1 MTDET
6 TARDR
11 ATPAWLEVMTDWLD
25 ENGIDYDE
33 LLSRLGVRGHLATPS
48 KGEHAEGLAGEELP
62 FLVRTQI
69 GEAVRAI
76 VDRWH
81 AAGSPTDPEV
91 LRALAAAST
100 ADVAHFR
107 DCIGDIADSYIS
119 DPIKRAELIDDVM
132 TTAREVQLADAPE
145 GVDAP
150 PHPDPCST
158 CGGYGIVHFP
168 GHYVPGE
175 QFVEPPSDER
185 CEDCVGTG
193 MREVQE
199 RLRAAAPEGVDAAD
213 ELSALVEPDYI
224 QDGVQGWLVGGG
236 LDVERDATGSGDP
249 TIQIGGVEHPPRRVR
264 ALRDALIAAL
274 DDAPDGMDAE
284 AQGEMADQLAAAQ
297 AAIQRVRDLAGR
309 WERGTNVGILR
320 HVAVVGLLRAL
331 DDDTTEES

>member
-175 QFVEPPSDER
+175 QFVEPPS
-185 CEDCVGTG
+185 EDLCPDCLATG
-193 MREVQE
+193 FRVVQE
-199 RLRAAAPEGVDAAD
+199 LGR
-213 ELSALVEPDYI
+213 
-224 QDGVQGWLVGGG
+224 
-236 LDVERDATGSGDP
+236 ERD
-249 TIQIGGVEHPPRRVR
+249 
-264 ALRDALIAAL
+264 
-274 DDAPDGMDAE
+274 
-284 AQGEMADQLAAAQ
+284 AAQ
-297 AAIQRVRDLAGR
+297 AANQRVRDVCAKAKPGRPTLAPS
-309 WERGTNVGILR
+309 VF
-320 HVAVVGLLRAL
+320 VADVLRAL